1 VSHLMRHWRTMVL
14 ALLLV
19 GPILVYVGLGMLWLW
34 EQGWVACTIAAV
46 VWVIAGVVFSILA
59 ARWTKTERPILP
71 PLDWDSPQTF
81 SPLDRDAWNL
91 VQEEADQGETL
102 SFDVLLGAD
111 VYIETGRRLISRLAA
126 HYHPLAN
133 HPLDDVP
140 VVEFM
145 TALELAAEDL
155 SGLSRQIP
163 GGDLI
168 ALSHWRKAVQVANYI
183 NRANDLYAYLM
194 PFLNPVSGL
203 ARLGTREW
211 IVKPAWK
218 SMQQNVLRW
227 FYQAYVNRLGMHLI
241 ELLSGRLAIGA
252 HQYRRLTRRPALTG
266 SGAAGLDE
274 LKPLTIA
281 VAGARGAGKSR
292 LISMIQQACSGDMQL
307 LRARVAPLGLE
318 PALLDQLKGAHWVET
333 TGYPPSTADE
343 SRNARANRQAAATAA
358 AACDLLIL
366 VVDACLREHDG
377 DVAFA
382 KAWDH
387 WFREHPQQEVPPAMV
402 VLTGIDRPEFGSG
415 WMAGNTATPSRELRE
430 SIIRAQTDSLRALLP
445 PTFGEYAAAGLAG
458 EAAFNVVEHVV
469 PALAPLLS
477 RAERAALIRQLHEVA
492 GQSKVRRLVRQIGEH
507 GRAFWGGIRA
517 RRNAGTAASKAGK
530 L

>member
-1 VSHLMRHWRTMVL
+1 VANLVRHWRTLVL

-19 GPILVYVGLGMLWLW
+19 GPILVYVGLGMVWLW
-34 EQGWVACTIAAV
+34 ERGWIACTIAAV
-46 VWVIAGVVFSILA
+46 AWVIAGVAFSILA
-59 ARWTKTERPILP
+59 ARWTKTERPLLP
-71 PLDWDSPQTF
+71 ALDWDSPQTF
-81 SPLDRDAWNL
+81 APLDRDAWKL
-91 VQEEADQGETL
+91 VQQEADDGENL

-111 VYIETGRRLISRLAA
+111 VYIDTGRRLIRRLAA
-126 HYHPLAN
+126 HYHPLAA

-140 VVEFM
+140 VVELL

-168 ALSHWRKAVQVANYI
+168 ALAHWRKAVQVAGYI

-211 IVKPAWK
+211 IVKPAWR

-252 HQYRRLTRRPALTG
+252 HQYRRLTRRPATMRP
-266 SGAAGLDE
+266 GAVSSDE

-281 VAGARGAGKSR
+281 VAGAHGAGKSR
-292 LISMIQQACSGDMQL
+292 LISLMQQACSGEMHL

-318 PALLDQLKGAHWVET
+318 PDLLDQLKATHWVET
-333 TGYPPSTADE
+333 ASYPDSTAAE
-343 SRNARANRQAAATAA
+343 SRHTRGNRQAAAAA
-358 AACDLLIL
+358 AAECDLLVL
-366 VVDACLREHDG
+366 VINASLRDHDA

-387 WFREHPQQEVPPAMV
+387 WFREHPQHEVPPALV
-402 VLTGIDRPEFGSG
+402 VLTGIDRPEFASG
-415 WMAGNTATPSRELRE
+415 WMAGDKATPSQELRE
-430 SIIRAQTDSLRALLP
+430 SMIRAQTDSLRAQLP
-445 PTFGEYAAAGLAG
+445 PTFRDYAAAGLAG
-458 EAAFNVVEHVV
+458 EAAFNVIEHVV

-477 RAERAALIRQLHEVA
+477 RAERAALIRRLREVA
-492 GQSKVRRLVRQIGEH
+492 GQSKVRRLMRQLGEQ
-507 GRAFWGGIRA
+507 GRALWGGIKA
-517 RRNAGTAASKAGK
+517 RRKAGASSP
-530 L
+530 